1 MKRLLIALMAL
12 CLCSFTAG
20 ISYADEAVNA
30 VQPQQECCQ
39 TQESAGIHGNII
51 DSVNAQSQDTKCDC
65 CKEGCTCGDCDAC
78 KAKKCDCCKEGC
90 TCGDCDACKVKKCD
104 CCDKCTCGCKEGKK
118 CTCASDKSEKCNCK
132 AKKCKKGC
140 KIKK

>member
-78 KAKKCDCCKEGC
+78 K
-90 TCGDCDACKVKKCD
+90 VKKCD